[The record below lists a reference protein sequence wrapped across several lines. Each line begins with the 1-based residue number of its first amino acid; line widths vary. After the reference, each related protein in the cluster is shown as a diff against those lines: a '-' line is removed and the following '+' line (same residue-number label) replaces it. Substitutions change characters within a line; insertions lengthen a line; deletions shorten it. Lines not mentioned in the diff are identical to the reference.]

1 MCFRSKKKAVCL
13 LACLQGNATEYERAV
28 FGTLSAMVGEEG
40 NEEVA
45 LERHFE
51 VVMALSF

>member
-1 MCFRSKKKAVCL
+1 L

-28 FGTLSAMVGEEG
+28 FGTLSAMVGEG